1 MKRLKKNVLEVLSG
15 LLCGA
20 IIIVPMVLT
29 DLFLRPFLW
38 GM

>member
-20 IIIVPMVLT
+20 IIIIPMMAAYW
-29 DLFLRPFLW
+29 LRPFIY
-38 GM
+38 GGF

>member
-1 MKRLKKNVLEVLSG
+1 MKNLKKKLLEVLSG

-20 IIIVPMVLT
+20 IIIVPMMLAYW
-29 DLFLRPFLW
+29 LRPFLYR